1 MREFNSKIKVFY
13 RDDMCP
19 PEDYGN
25 YSKSPTK
32 PRRYM
37 EFLQRT
43 PLWGHVEVTDSFEP
57 LTREDVLVAHT
68 PSYVDA
74 FLKGEGPRAR
84 SNGLTWTPEFR
95 DSVLLTNGCLR
106 AAITAAVD
114 NPSQITLAPVSGF
127 HHAQPGS
134 GSGFCTFSGQVITAL
149 QLYRERGLRGVW
161 VDLDGHFG
169 NSIEDSRAFAPDL
182 NEAIPVW
189 ANINPKGNHQEY
201 LWDLRC
207 KIEQALLPMTEG
219 KVDYVAFA
227 HGADS
232 HEWDQLG
239 HQCTTEEWV
248 RAAEMV
254 YTDLVVR
261 PNIWQWS
268 PKPIA
273 VTMALFGG
281 YRDDHPESVLGLHAL
296 DLKTCLEV
304 ALECRD
310 PEVLAYAPE
319 IRAPGRW

>member
-1 MREFNSKIKVFY
+1 MKFNSKIKVFY

-19 PEDYGN
+19 PEDASSN

-32 PRRYM
+32 PRRFM

-43 PLWGHVEVTDSFEP
+43 PLQHHVEVSGEFEP
-57 LTREDVLVAHT
+57 LTRGDLLVAHT
-68 PSYVDA
+68 AAYVDA
-74 FLKGEGPRAR
+74 FLKGEGRGAR
-84 SNGLTWTPEFR
+84 SNGLAWTPEFR

-114 NPSQITLAPVSGF
+114 DPRQITLAPVSGF
-127 HHAQPGS
+127 HHAQPDS
-134 GSGFCTFSGQVITAL
+134 GGGFCTFSGQVIAGL

-169 NSIEDSRAFAPDL
+169 NSIEDSRSFAPDL

-189 ANINPKGNHQEY
+189 ANINPRGSHQEY
-201 LWDLRC
+201 LRDLRHQ
-207 KIEQALLPMTEG
+207 IDVALEHIVVG
-219 KVDYVAFA
+219 EVDYVAFA

-239 HQCTTEEWV
+239 HQCTTAEWLQ
-248 RAAEMV
+248 AAKMV

-261 PNIWQWS
+261 PNVWGWS
-268 PKPIA
+268 PKPVA

-296 DLKTCLEV
+296 DLKTCLQV

-310 PEVLAYAPE
+310 PDVEAYCPE
-319 IRAPGRW
+319 IRAPGS